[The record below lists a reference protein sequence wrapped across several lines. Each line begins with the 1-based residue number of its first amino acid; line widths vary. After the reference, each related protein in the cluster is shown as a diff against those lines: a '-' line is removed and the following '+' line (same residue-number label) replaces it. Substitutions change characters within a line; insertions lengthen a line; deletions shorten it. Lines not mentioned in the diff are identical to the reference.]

1 MTAIAP
7 RNAESE
13 TAAVPVFNST
23 FESDLVSASAYF
35 SPVEKRIAQHGA
47 AGSRTPEAHRE
58 VLAILREARV
68 ARAAF
73 FARHARAMY
82 EQLTAGRTRQLR
94 VAE

>member
-47 AGSRTPEAHRE
+47 AGRRSADPDHHTAALRLVQLRE
-58 VLAILREARV
+58 VLMSEFQI
-68 ARAAF
+68 
-73 FARHARAMY
+73 
-82 EQLTAGRTRQLR
+82 
-94 VAE
+94 